1 MNDVERQDDGF
12 VVDAGIVAAAF
23 AIPAS
28 EVQTLMRKGAITTI
42 SETGQGEDEGRWRL
56 TFRYGARAL
65 RLTVDGTGTI
75 LARSTYPV
83 PSRDRADPVR

>member
-1 MNDVERQDDGF
+1 MNAVEKQDDGF
-12 VVDAGIVAAAF
+12 VVDAGIVAEAF
-23 AIPAS
+23 GIPAS
-28 EVQTLMRKGAITTI
+28 KVRTLMREGAITTI

-65 RLTVDGTGTI
+65 RLTVDETGAI

-83 PSRDRADPVR
+83 APRDTADPA